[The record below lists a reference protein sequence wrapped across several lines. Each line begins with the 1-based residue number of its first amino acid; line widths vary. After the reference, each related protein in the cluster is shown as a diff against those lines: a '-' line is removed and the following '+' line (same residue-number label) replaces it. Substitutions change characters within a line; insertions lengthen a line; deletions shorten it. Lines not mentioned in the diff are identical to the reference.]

1 MNRRS
6 IQLNSSG
13 ITTRNRRN
21 LGHSTFD
28 ITTASFDLIDL
39 GDFHRPLDYEDPQY
53 YYRPRKNIV
62 NRPVSRGGWGYHFCG
77 DPQESI
83 PNLWAK
89 LNEK

>member
-53 YYRPRKNIV
+53 YYRPCKNIV

-77 DPQESI
+77 NPQEFI